1 MIIERKSKIVGK
13 IADNNCEPEYLK
25 MLFDTG
31 VDVAWL
37 NTAHQDEASTLEVI
51 AKIKAVQPDMCI
63 LIDTKGPEVR
73 TKNIETP
80 FEVNPGDYVTFTGDL
95 AYAKEH
101 GTNGENIVGVTYEH
115 FHKEIP
121 VGEEILYDDA
131 IIGLVVEEVLEN
143 GIKCLVKNSGLIK
156 NKKSLN
162 VPNVHIQL
170 PALSEKDTGF
180 MHFCAKNNVDFIIH
194 SFVRNVDDLNE
205 IKAILKEYPDYAG
218 KILAKI
224 ENREGFENI
233 DSILDNCDGMMVAR
247 GDLGA
252 EVPLEEV
259 PYMQKKMVESAV
271 KRGKYSIVAT
281 QVLKSMIKNP
291 RPTRAE
297 VTDCANAILDG
308 SGAVSMSDETAYG
321 DHPKEAVEIMGRIM
335 LYTEKMKA
343 EMNPN
348 PTMPEVTGAQGPLFA
363 KAKEIVDMANGGKVK
378 AIVTSAGVTVDYVK
392 ALSAYRPNML
402 VISAL
407 PKEEDARDVLMAYA
421 VRPVSAATSNSTAL
435 AEIAGATDGYL
446 KSGDSVVFVSQDGES
461 VNFGVETI

>member
-1 MIIERKSKIVGK
+1 MIIERKSKIIGK
-13 IADNNCEPEYLK
+13 IADNRCEPEYLK

-51 AKIKAVQPDMCI
+51 KKIKSVRPDMCI

-80 FEVNPGDYVTFTGDL
+80 FEVNPGDYVTFSGDITHIG
-95 AYAKEH
+95 AH
-101 GTNGENIVGVTYEH
+101 IDDHIVTVTYEH

-131 IIGLVVEEVLEN
+131 VIGLVVEEVLEN
-143 GIKCLVKNSGLIK
+143 GIKCLVKNSGIIK

-170 PALSEKDTGF
+170 PALSAKDTGF
-180 MHFCAKNNVDFIIH
+180 MHFCAKNNVDFVIH

-205 IKAILKEYPDYAG
+205 IKAIFKEYPDYAG
-218 KILAKI
+218 KILSKI
-224 ENREGFENI
+224 ENREGFDNI

-259 PYMQKKMVESAV
+259 PYMQKKMVESAT

-281 QVLKSMIKNP
+281 QVLKSMVNNP

-321 DHPKEAVEIMGRIM
+321 DYPKEAVDIMGRIM
-335 LYTEKMKA
+335 LYTEKKKD

-348 PTMPEVTGAQGPLFA
+348 LTVPEVGGANAAVFS
-363 KAKEIVDMANGGKVK
+363 KAKEIVEMANVKNVK
-378 AIVTSAGVTVDYVK
+378 AIVTGAGVSIDYVK
-392 ALSAYRPNML
+392 ALSAYRPKM
-402 VISAL
+402 IIIPAL
-407 PKEEDARDVLMAYA
+407 PNEVDARDVLMAYA
-421 VRPVSAATSNSTAL
+421 VRPIIGEASKSEVL
-435 AEIAGATDGYL
+435 AEIVGATDGYL
-446 KSGDSVVFVSQDGES
+446 KTGDSVVFVSKNGES
-461 VNFGVETI
+461 VGAGVETV